1 MRIVWSLPVR
11 GEPLTSTRGDLV
23 RARSLIAAL
32 RSEDHQVIVVE
43 DAAQVGMQAAMFT
56 YRTVLRSLLPRRV
69 GLILR
74 DLGRAVHGFLHGLR
88 VAAAVRRT
96 RADLIIETQVAYAI
110 SGALAAWLTGI
121 PLVLDDCS
129 PGAEE
134 STFGTGLPWVA
145 RAVLSAQ
152 ARCARAVVAVSRT
165 LADMLTREGVPREK
179 LVYVPNGVDVKA
191 FEVADGESWRSGYG
205 LHERCVVG
213 FVGSFQPWHRVEL
226 LIDAVAG
233 LPADARIHVVLGGEG
248 PGLESILRRAES
260 QGLSCVTTVGA
271 VPPHV
276 VPSLLAAC
284 DVGVLPHTNAY
295 GDPMKLREYAAAA
308 IPSVAPD
315 VDPVNEVIEHEVT
328 GLLFTPGDVHGLAEA
343 LQRLA
348 ADPQLRRRLG
358 EEARRRAF
366 VGGSWIDRSRALVG
380 ITEHDSLPPACGEP
394 SAGVARHSRCRAERL
409 T

>member
-43 DAAQVGMQAAMFT
+43 DATQVGMQAAMFT

-74 DLGRAVHGFLHGLR
+74 HFGCAVVGLLHGLR
-88 VAAAVRRT
+88 VAAAVRIH
-96 RADLIIETQVAYAI
+96 ADLIIQTQVAYAI
-110 SGALAAWLTGI
+110 SGVLAAWLTGT
-121 PLVLDDCS
+121 PLVPDDCS
-129 PGAEE
+129 PERK
-134 STFGTGLPWVA
+134 SRRWTGLPWVA

-152 ARCARAVVAVSRT
+152 ARCARAVVAARDAGGRPRGRRS
-165 LADMLTREGVPREK
+165 AREAGLRAQRRRRER
-179 LVYVPNGVDVKA
+179 
-191 FEVADGESWRSGYG
+191 FEVADGKSWRSGYG

-284 DVGVLPHTNAY
+284 DVGALPHTNAY

-348 ADPQLRRRLG
+348 ADPQMRRRLG

-366 VGGSWIDRSRALVG
+366 VGGSWMDRSRALVG
-380 ITEHDSLPPACGEP
+380 ITEHDSLPACGEP